1 MLKSVFLLAMACAF
15 WAGMNPGRSMLDV
28 LSALRKGDAGQI
40 SRHMD
45 EVVRITLDERTHPY
59 SKTQSEAI
67 LRNFFKSRTI
77 LDLAVVHQSDG
88 EDGEIFVGDL
98 RSTKDRHRVSIIMRT
113 RGDRMVISELRLE
126 RP

>member
-1 MLKSVFLLAMACAF
+1 MFKSVFILYLISF
-15 WAGMNPGRSMLDV
+15 ISVNRPPGHSMQDV
-28 LSALRKGDAGQI
+28 LAALRKGDAGQL

-45 EVVRITLDERTHPY
+45 EVVRLTLDERTHPY

-77 LDLAVVHQSDG
+77 IDLSMVHQSDG

-98 RSTKDRHRVSIIMRT
+98 RSGKDRHRVSIIMRP
-113 RGDRMVISELRLE
+113 RGERMVISELRLE

>member
-1 MLKSVFLLAMACAF
+1 MLKSVILLLFSCFLMA
-15 WAGMNPGRSMLDV
+15 GKHPGSSMVDV
-28 LSALRKGDAGQI
+28 LSAIRKGDAGQL
-40 SRHMD
+40 SRHLD
-45 EVVRITLDERTHPY
+45 EVVRLTLDDRTHPY

-98 RSTKDRHRVSIIMRT
+98 RSDKGRHRVSIIMRT
-113 RGDRMVISELRLE
+113 RGDRLVISELRLE

>member
-1 MLKSVFLLAMACAF
+1 MLKSVFLLVFTCF
-15 WAGMNPGRSMLDV
+15 ITAGNYPGRSMQDV
-28 LSALRKGDAGQI
+28 LNALRKGDAGQI

-45 EVVRITLDERTHPY
+45 EVVRITLEERTHPY

-67 LRNFFKSRTI
+67 LRNFFRSRTI
-77 LDLAVVHQSDG
+77 IDLSVVHQSDG

-98 RSTKDRHRVSIIMRT
+98 RSSKDRHRVSIIMRS

>member
-1 MLKSVFLLAMACAF
+1 MLKSVFSLIAACLIS
-15 WAGMNPGRSMLDV
+15 AGSNPGHSMQDV
-28 LSALRKGDAGQI
+28 ITALRKGDVGQL

-45 EVVRITLDERTHPY
+45 EVVRITLEERTHPY

-67 LRNFFKSRTI
+67 LRNFFRSRTI
-77 LDLAVVHQSDG
+77 IDLSVVHQSDG

-98 RSTKDRHRVSIIMRT
+98 RSSKDRHRVSIIMRP
-113 RGDRMVISELRLE
+113 RGERMVISELRLE

>member
-1 MLKSVFLLAMACAF
+1 MFKSVFLLIISCSLAL
-15 WAGMNPGRSMLDV
+15 GKHPGPSMVDV
-28 LSALRKGDAGQI
+28 LAALRKGDAGQL

-45 EVVRITLDERTHPY
+45 DVVRLTLDERTHPY

-67 LRNFFKSRTI
+67 LRNFFKTRTI
-77 LDLAVVHQSDG
+77 IDLAVVHQSDG

-113 RGDRMVISELRLE
+113 RGDRLVISELRLE

>member
-1 MLKSVFLLAMACAF
+1 MQ
-15 WAGMNPGRSMLDV
+15 DV
-28 LSALRKGDAGQI
+28 LAALRRGDAGQL
-40 SRHMD
+40 SRYMD
-45 EVVRITLDERTHPY
+45 EVVRLTLDERTHPY

-77 LDLAVVHQSDG
+77 IDLSMVHQSDG

-98 RSTKDRHRVSIIMRT
+98 RSGKDRHRVSIIMRP
-113 RGDRMVISELRLE
+113 RGERMVISELRLE